1 MKKKLALILAIL
13 MLGLLMTG
21 CGSGQKSSASAADA
35 APAANED
42 VGNAVEDAAPAAP
55 DKVYTLTISSQA
67 SESSTNAQWLRAV
80 ADQISE
86 VTGGQVELEIY
97 YSSTL
102 VGETDVVSAIRDGL
116 CDGGEVP
123 MGRNTN
129 LFPLTSLIMEPYSG
143 LGSGETF
150 YDNVFAK
157 LWDEYPELQ
166 EEYNGFVIGGIY
178 LCTNGGTIHS
188 IKEIRSPSDMSGLKL
203 SCVTPFQTNM
213 TNAGGGAPMSLE
225 ASEWYT
231 SFQYGVADGMWMT
244 WGAITSMNLFEVLPY
259 HTIFPNGTDRSMTA
273 LLFNETS
280 WNKLPADCQEAIAN
294 NVGWTCSIWPAI
306 EDEDFAASRTMME
319 EAGNTF
325 SDLTPEEEA
334 QWADMASA
342 FIDEDIAAVDALGLP
357 GSDFYESIKAFGAEN

>member
-1 MKKKLALILAIL
+1 MKKITALLLAVL
-13 MLGLLMTG
+13 MLVLLMVG
-21 CGSGQKSSASAADA
+21 CGSSQDSPAPPTDA
-35 APAANED
+35 APAANGSGGD
-42 VGNAVEDAAPAAP
+42 TAKDPAPAAP
-55 DKVYTLTISSQA
+55 DKVYTLTISSHA
-67 SESSTNAQWLRAV
+67 AESSTNAQWLRAV
-80 ADQISE
+80 ADKISE
-86 VTGGQVELEIY
+86 ATGGQVNLEIY

-129 LFPLTSLIMEPYSG
+129 QFPLTSIIMEPYSA

-166 EEYNGFVIGGIY
+166 AEYNGFVIGGIY
-178 LCTNGGTIHS
+178 LGTNGGTVHS
-188 IKEIRSPSDMSGLKL
+188 TKEIRVPADMGGLKL

-259 HTIFPNGTDRSMTA
+259 HTIFPNGTDRSMSA
-273 LLFNETS
+273 LLFNEKS
-280 WNKLPADCQEAIAN
+280 WNSLPADCQEAIAA

-306 EDEDFAASRTMME
+306 EDADFVVSRAMME

-325 SDLTPEEEA
+325 TELSPEEEA
-334 QWADMASA
+334 KWADTAGS
-342 FIDEDIAAVDALGLP
+342 FIAEDIAAIDGLGLP
-357 GSDFYESIKAFGAEN
+357 GSAFYDSMRAYAAEN